1 MIWGIFEV
9 KVRFLSSTN
18 EKIKLLIL
26 SNLSKIIFV
35 VTLKSDIILLLVKLD
50 QLVKWIS
57 IQCLY

>member
-35 VTLKSDIILLLVKLD
+35 VTLKSDIILLVVKLD